1 MPLNSTDILQKLLQ
15 YTANGQVEPACYE
28 VIQALS
34 LGRDPVHECSA
45 DALGIFYRRLG
56 MDQVAP
62 EVGLE
67 INYSNQAQSSTL
79 YELAVRIWTS
89 TRNTNTGLLLGIE
102 NNVVS

>member
-15 YTANGQVEPACYE
+15 NAANGPPEPACYE

-34 LGRDPVHECSA
+34 LGRDPIRECSA

-56 MDQVAP
+56 IDQVAP

-67 INYSNQAQSSTL
+67 VSYSIRAESSTL